1 MSTDILGCLIHDN
14 YNMLQLQ
21 CRNIKQET
29 AGVSRRSL
37 QTFTVKQVV
46 SGLRENYLESPQVQ
60 VCYFVAIN
68 IRISPCAGDDGL
80 NASSLSCSQC
90 HHWWCIV
97 GYSGRQVSIILMDH
111 TALLDKHDPT
121 SVSATDS
128 SSLFPGSPGSS
139 SEVSSPP
146 A

>member
-14 YNMLQLQ
+14 YNILQLQ

-111 TALLDKHDPT
+111 TALDT
-121 SVSATDS
+121 SVN
-128 SSLFPGSPGSS
+128 L
-139 SEVSSPP
+139 
-146 A
+146 

>member
-21 CRNIKQET
+21 FRNIKQET

-111 TALLDKHDPT
+111 TALDT
-121 SVSATDS
+121 SVN
-128 SSLFPGSPGSS
+128 L
-139 SEVSSPP
+139 
-146 A
+146 